1 MKKKKKINDEEK
13 VKKIYKIKSII
24 CSIYLCYYIR
34 LIDENKRAEFDPR
47 LKPILLELVNSTHFT
62 KKEIK
67 IGRKYEEGSLID
79 NINFE
84 ELKMDLREQKII
96 QFSDLLKLEENFLIN
111 LIELDKGIGKNNLL
125 KKNVFLLFLSLI
137 TTITLIIIGKPGTG
151 KSLSAQLICKSM
163 RGKYSEEKFFRKY
176 PQIIQTYF
184 QGSESNSPEDIEKL
198 FEMAEGKYNSFDERF
213 KKNEIKKED
222 LPISMILFDELG
234 LAEK

>member
-1 MKKKKKINDEEK
+1 
-13 VKKIYKIKSII
+13 
-24 CSIYLCYYIR
+24 
-34 LIDENKRAEFDPR
+34 
-47 LKPILLELVNSTHFT
+47 
-62 KKEIK
+62 
-67 IGRKYEEGSLID
+67 
-79 NINFE
+79 
-84 ELKMDLREQKII
+84 MDLRDQKII

-125 KKNVFLLFLSLI
+125 KENVFLLFLSLI

-163 RGKYSEEKFFRKY
+163 RGKYSKEKFFRKY
-176 PQIIQTYF
+176 PQIIQIYF